1 MLTGLK
7 MSSVACKCV
16 FYRSEH
22 NAKSGPMELNFH
34 GPEMQKRNIPTG
46 RAHEQMKKFDHLPSY
61 HVISRVMVI
70 KMSKIA
76 HFFVF
81 SADGGKKSVTVCVRY
96 LSSFRKCYEL

>member
-22 NAKSGPMELNFH
+22 DAKSEPMELNFH

-46 RAHEQMKKFDHLPSY
+46 RAH
-61 HVISRVMVI
+61 RVDE
-70 KMSKIA
+70 KIWLFA
-76 HFFVF
+76 
-81 SADGGKKSVTVCVRY
+81 
-96 LSSFRKCYEL
+96 